1 MQFIIHILVSSSYH
15 EHWSWHRCSE
25 SLIPEYQLRLSSQ
38 TCVTH
43 SSSDLNATY
52 TLSAG
57 QRNYVLVVFVTNRLR
72 LMDGSIL
79 CWVTCHAHHNCWS
92 NIINNKHDSYL
103 IKQWRLVTLLLFIKK
118 VQFLRTSMFD
128 KNIFH
133 LCKYMYKSSLAFLTI
148 KDLLITIEC
157 R

>member
-1 MQFIIHILVSSSYH
+1 MKIVKGITQFMQFIIHILVSSSYH

-52 TLSAG
+52 TLLSPG

-79 CWVTCHAHHNCWS
+79 CWVTCHAPHNCWS
-92 NIINNKHDSYL
+92 NIINNKHDSNL
-103 IKQWRLVTLLLFIKK
+103 ITQWRLFQLVYKK
-118 VQFLRTSMFD
+118 TQFLWTSMFN
-128 KNIFH
+128 KSAFPIF
-133 LCKYMYKSSLAFLTI
+133 L
-148 KDLLITIEC
+148 
-157 R
+157 